1 MGDIV
6 DFEAYFSEILEILE
20 EKKPC
25 EEQEPCEE
33 LHELEEAQ
41 ACR

>member
-20 EKKPC
+20 EEKTREDLRKSGGDDNAIKC
-25 EEQEPCEE
+25 NI
-33 LHELEEAQ
+33 
-41 ACR
+41 